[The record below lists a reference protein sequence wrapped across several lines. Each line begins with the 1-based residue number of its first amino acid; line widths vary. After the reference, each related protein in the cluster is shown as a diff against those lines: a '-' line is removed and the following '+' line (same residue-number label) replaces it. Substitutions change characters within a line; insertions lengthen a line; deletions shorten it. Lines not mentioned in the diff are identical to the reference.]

1 MAKSTLHGFRDFV
14 LRGNVVDLA
23 VAVAIGAAFTAV
35 VNALAVDL
43 FGSLVAAL
51 VGARDLSGVTIPL
64 PGLDQL
70 VVGPLLAATVNFL
83 IVAAVLY
90 FLVVLP
96 TNRLLERRQAGEAAA
111 PAAVPEDVA
120 LLREIR
126 DLLRERSGPT
136 GPSEVIGRPEG
147 SPPR

>member
-35 VNALAVDL
+35 VNAVAVDL
-43 FGSLVAAL
+43 FGSLVAA
-51 VGARDLSGVTIPL
+51 VFSAEDLSEVRIPL
-64 PGLDQL
+64 PWLDQL
-70 VVGPLLAATVNFL
+70 VVGPLLVATVNFL

-96 TNRLLERRQAGEAAA
+96 TNRLLERRRAGEAAA

-126 DLLRERSGPT
+126 DLLRERAEGP
-136 GPSEVIGRPEG
+136 
-147 SPPR
+147 PPG

>member
-1 MAKSTLHGFRDFV
+1 MAKSTLQGFRDFI

-35 VNALAVDL
+35 VNAVAVDL
-43 FGSLVAAL
+43 FGSLVAA
-51 VGARDLSGVTIPL
+51 VVSVDDLEGVAFPL
-64 PGLDQL
+64 PGPGTL
-70 VVGPLLAATVNFL
+70 VVGPLLAAVVNLL

-96 TNRLLERRQAGEAAA
+96 TNRLFERRGAGEEAA
-111 PAAVPEDVA
+111 PVAVPEDVA

-126 DLLRERSGPT
+126 DLLRASQ
-136 GPSEVIGRPEG
+136 G
-147 SPPR
+147 SDLDRAGG

>member
-1 MAKSTLHGFRDFV
+1 MAKSTLQGFRDFI

-43 FGSLVAAL
+43 FGSLVAAVVSADDL
-51 VGARDLSGVTIPL
+51 RDVTIPL
-64 PGLDQL
+64 PGPGQL
-70 VVGPLLAATVNFL
+70 LVGPLLAAVVNFL
-83 IVAAVLY
+83 VVAAVLY

-96 TNRLLERRQAGEAAA
+96 TNRLFERRRAGEEAA

-126 DLLRERSGPT
+126 DLLQASQGPQRSPADRAGA
-136 GPSEVIGRPEG
+136 
-147 SPPR
+147 

>member
-1 MAKSTLHGFRDFV
+1 MATRTLHGFRDFV

-43 FGSLVAAL
+43 FGSLVAA
-51 VGARDLSGVTIPL
+51 VFDADDLSGVSIPVA
-64 PGLDQL
+64 GLDQL
-70 VVGPLLAATVNFL
+70 VVGPLLVATVNFL
-83 IVAAVLY
+83 VVAAVLY

-96 TNRLLERRQAGEAAA
+96 TNRLLERRRAGEAAA

-126 DLLRERSGPT
+126 DLLRERA
-136 GPSEVIGRPEG
+136 EG
-147 SPPR
+147 PPRG